1 MKASEKQIGLV
12 KFKTNWVVMKATRIV
27 LLNILYLL
35 LFGKVKYAM

>member
-27 LLNILYLL
+27 LLN
-35 LFGKVKYAM
+35 KYIVPAVVW